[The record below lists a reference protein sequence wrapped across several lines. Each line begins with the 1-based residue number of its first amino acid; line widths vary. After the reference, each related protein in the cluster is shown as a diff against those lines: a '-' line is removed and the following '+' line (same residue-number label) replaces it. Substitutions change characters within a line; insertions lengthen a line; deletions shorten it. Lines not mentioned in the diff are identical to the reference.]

1 LKRRL
6 GHIFPPRRRDYN
18 NTKAALR
25 AEAGPNPPAFYRRPP
40 TVGSIPLFAV
50 IALMAPSGM
59 IRSSHPIGR
68 DSLPQIA
75 QWFDPRPG
83 DRVDR
88 AIMPAS
94 MGG

>member
-1 LKRRL
+1 
-6 GHIFPPRRRDYN
+6 
-18 NTKAALR
+18 
-25 AEAGPNPPAFYRRPP
+25 
-40 TVGSIPLFAV
+40 
-50 IALMAPSGM
+50 MAPSGM